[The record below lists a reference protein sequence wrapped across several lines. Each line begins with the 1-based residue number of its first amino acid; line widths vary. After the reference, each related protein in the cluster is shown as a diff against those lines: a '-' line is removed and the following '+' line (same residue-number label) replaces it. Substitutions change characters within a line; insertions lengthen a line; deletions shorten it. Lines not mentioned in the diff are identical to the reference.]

1 MAFMKVVSCVA
12 KKNSAICDFLSV
24 KSICK
29 MAGLC
34 CPYCWLFSL
43 LSTLCFVCWHADVA
57 EVFKGIRA
65 LAPNSPDIAVA
76 ADSNQHLV
84 DNYVKVIYP
93 YT

>member
-1 MAFMKVVSCVA
+1 MKVVSCVA